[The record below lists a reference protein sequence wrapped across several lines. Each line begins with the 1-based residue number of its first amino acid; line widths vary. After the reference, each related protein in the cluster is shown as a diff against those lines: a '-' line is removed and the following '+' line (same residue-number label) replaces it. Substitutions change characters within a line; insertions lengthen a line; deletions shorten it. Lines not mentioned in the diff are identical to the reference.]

1 MVPYLI
7 GSRHIAHPPNWKQL
21 EPQLVSHKLRKM
33 FLLIAGWLS
42 PFSSFLILGP
52 VYLILAFVPR
62 LLIIKIAFRR
72 CYCGLFVYSNEHLM
86 ANSKL
91 VTHTHT
97 HTKEKQGKARKIKK
111 GREIQIGLTCSNF
124 PIRFL
129 HFTLFPRSPPNMI
142 FITLSQFITVSV
154 FFFFLTRFSFINYGE
169 ILQIVRLLFPTR
181 FAGKSPHFMA
191 HPLYLS
197 LWELRIICAC

>member
-7 GSRHIAHPPNWKQL
+7 DSRHIAHPPNWKQL

-52 VYLILAFVPR
+52 VYLNLVFVPR

-91 VTHTHT
+91 VTHTH
-97 HTKEKQGKARKIKK
+97 
-111 GREIQIGLTCSNF
+111 
-124 PIRFL
+124 
-129 HFTLFPRSPPNMI
+129 
-142 FITLSQFITVSV
+142 
-154 FFFFLTRFSFINYGE
+154 
-169 ILQIVRLLFPTR
+169 
-181 FAGKSPHFMA
+181 
-191 HPLYLS
+191 
-197 LWELRIICAC
+197 